1 MRARLL
7 IGAGFAAGYVL
18 GARAGRARYDA
29 ILGTVRRLKDDP
41 SLQGTAGLLQA
52 QVAGAVV
59 TTKRVIGGTVAGVG
73 GHASGAG
80 NPPSGEPR
88 SDPGP
93 PTRPGS
99 GGNR

>member
-80 NPPSGEPR
+80 NPPTGEPR

-93 PTRPGS
+93 PTRTGS